1 MEDFNYIIIIGVIYL
16 INCFI
21 LFAINITFCFIH
33 FRESSL
39 RSNFFKVVFIQIIL
53 ETIVPLFL
61 LLLVLTILISRD
73 NQKWHLLFDTI
84 INYCTNTDIFY
95 NLIILIYLTFKAQRT
110 NNDTDENSNSSNL
123 RKSIAFEKISFKF
136 IHITSLCLGIV
147 HTVIFFIIIDGTN
160 YTIQSWGNWFYF
172 FYPIKPKIATVFIF
186 LPHLCLFI
194 MSFPYKFI
202 SSNNLEVTDYVHLNH
217 YCINCM
223 ILGVFGII
231 MPIMKVIA
239 MNVKDSGFLVLLFSS
254 AFFLLYLNG
263 ICLFRFNCLYI
274 DNILGSNGK
283 GFTNK
288 IKLFCKLMFFRI
300 DVPKPNFI
308 DFNNTFIYHSL
319 AYESDF
325 SSVDPRQARGS
336 ICNP

>member
-1 MEDFNYIIIIGVIYL
+1 
-16 INCFI
+16 
-21 LFAINITFCFIH
+21 
-33 FRESSL
+33 
-39 RSNFFKVVFIQIIL
+39 
-53 ETIVPLFL
+53 
-61 LLLVLTILISRD
+61 
-73 NQKWHLLFDTI
+73 
-84 INYCTNTDIFY
+84 
-95 NLIILIYLTFKAQRT
+95 
-110 NNDTDENSNSSNL
+110 
-123 RKSIAFEKISFKF
+123 
-136 IHITSLCLGIV
+136 
-147 HTVIFFIIIDGTN
+147 
-160 YTIQSWGNWFYF
+160 
-172 FYPIKPKIATVFIF
+172 
-186 LPHLCLFI
+186 
-194 MSFPYKFI
+194 
-202 SSNNLEVTDYVHLNH
+202 
-217 YCINCM
+217 
-223 ILGVFGII
+223 
-231 MPIMKVIA
+231 MKVIA

-283 GFTNK
+283 GFINK